1 MSRRKTASVELG
13 DHKNVK
19 MREREQSSDQIHDQ
33 EVRVGRRQIPW
44 SSGESRGSFRTQG
57 QFLWSQ
63 ESSLGQRAI
72 AGCPY
77 SIYRFS
83 LCSDIPRN

>member
-33 EVRVGRRQIPW
+33 EVRVGRRQIP
-44 SSGESRGSFRTQG
+44 
-57 QFLWSQ
+57 
-63 ESSLGQRAI
+63 
-72 AGCPY
+72 
-77 SIYRFS
+77 
-83 LCSDIPRN
+83 